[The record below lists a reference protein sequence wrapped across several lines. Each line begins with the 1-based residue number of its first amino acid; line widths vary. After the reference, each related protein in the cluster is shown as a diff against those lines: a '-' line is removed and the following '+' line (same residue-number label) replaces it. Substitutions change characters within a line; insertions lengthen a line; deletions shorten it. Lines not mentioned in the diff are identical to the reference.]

1 MKAMKRAWAAGHIE
15 AVEILLVI
23 VWNQLD
29 QSLSNNLNFILFL
42 FTNNIL

>member
-1 MKAMKRAWAAGHIE
+1 MKAMKRASATGHIE

-29 QSLSNNLNFILFL
+29 QSLSNKLNFILFL